1 MPWLTDTA
9 WLNAIQLSNENA
21 IFKQLPE
28 ELMRN
33 DAAWRSWYAEN
44 EPEARDIPMYETR
57 FTADKASIGQF
68 SRMLLV
74 RALRED
80 RTILCVNDFIR
91 GMETLDVGGFK
102 LPALGPKYV
111 QPINETIEM
120 IFPNMSP
127 PVPVI
132 YLLSAGADPTD
143 SVETLARKKKKVVT
157 CVSMGEGQEPV
168 ALRAINNATVNGDW
182 VLLQNCHLGL
192 PFMDGLEDLL
202 AKIKL
207 EGSGCLPDFR
217 LFITTEPHPKFP
229 IGLLQLA
236 IKVTN
241 EPPSGLRA
249 GLMRSYTVIIDQDRM
264 ERIETAQWRSLVYA
278 LCFLHSIVQERR
290 KYGSM
295 GWCIPYEFNDGDL
308 NACLTFLERHLF
320 HGQLSWPT
328 LQYMVSEVQYGG
340 KITDDLDRRLF
351 KTYGETWLTL
361 ATTKPGFKFNPEQ
374 TLQKLPDDFVYSV
387 PAGDT
392 FDDFAAFTRTFPEV
406 DSPEVFGLHPNAD
419 LTFRNKEVQ
428 NLLNTILETQPKSG
442 NVGGGRTRE
451 DVVYEKCEET
461 LSQMP
466 ADYVEEDYMRSLDLS
481 QPLDVFLAQEVQ
493 RFQLVLDKVRAE
505 LGTMLG
511 AIRGEV
517 VITKQIIDAIN
528 SVYDARVPHFWT
540 YNPAGDEISWLAPTI
555 GLWVSGLAARD
566 KQLRDWLGAKGRPK
580 TYWFPGWFNPA
591 GFLTAVQQEVTRA
604 HAADK
609 WALDGVALNSEVT
622 EYDRV
627 EQVRNPPPEGVYISG
642 LFLDGATWDKS
653 VNSLAESAPK
663 VLFCDM
669 PILFVTAVTKSQ
681 RKGADLGPFGGFVCP
696 VYKYVK
702 RTDKYIIFS
711 VTLAC
716 QQKPEHWI
724 LRGVALLCFTN

>member
-1 MPWLTDTA
+1 
-9 WLNAIQLSNENA
+9 
-21 IFKQLPE
+21 
-28 ELMRN
+28 
-33 DAAWRSWYAEN
+33 
-44 EPEARDIPMYETR
+44 
-57 FTADKASIGQF
+57 
-68 SRMLLV
+68 
-74 RALRED
+74 
-80 RTILCVNDFIR
+80 
-91 GMETLDVGGFK
+91 
-102 LPALGPKYV
+102 
-111 QPINETIEM
+111 
-120 IFPNMSP
+120 
-127 PVPVI
+127 
-132 YLLSAGADPTD
+132 
-143 SVETLARKKKKVVT
+143 
-157 CVSMGEGQEPV
+157 
-168 ALRAINNATVNGDW
+168 
-182 VLLQNCHLGL
+182 
-192 PFMDGLEDLL
+192 
-202 AKIKL
+202 
-207 EGSGCLPDFR
+207 
-217 LFITTEPHPKFP
+217 
-229 IGLLQLA
+229 
-236 IKVTN
+236 
-241 EPPSGLRA
+241 
-249 GLMRSYTVIIDQDRM
+249 
-264 ERIETAQWRSLVYA
+264 
-278 LCFLHSIVQERR
+278 
-290 KYGSM
+290 
-295 GWCIPYEFNDGDL
+295 
-308 NACLTFLERHLF
+308 
-320 HGQLSWPT
+320 
-328 LQYMVSEVQYGG
+328 
-340 KITDDLDRRLF
+340 
-351 KTYGETWLTL
+351 
-361 ATTKPGFKFNPEQ
+361 
-374 TLQKLPDDFVYSV
+374 
-387 PAGDT
+387 
-392 FDDFAAFTRTFPEV
+392 
-406 DSPEVFGLHPNAD
+406 
-419 LTFRNKEVQ
+419 
-428 NLLNTILETQPKSG
+428 
-442 NVGGGRTRE
+442 
-451 DVVYEKCEET
+451 
-461 LSQMP
+461 MP

-555 GLWVSGLAARD
+555 GLWVSGLSARD

>member
-1 MPWLTDTA
+1 MTGEISGLFPKDELQIMAGEIRQFATKRPDYSDTPDF
-9 WLNAIQLSNENA
+9 LVKNFFDTVRQNLHVVLCFSPVNAK
-21 IFKQLPE
+21 F
-28 ELMRN
+28 
-33 DAAWRSWYAEN
+33 
-44 EPEARDIPMYETR
+44 
-57 FTADKASIGQF
+57 AD
-68 SRMLLV
+68 R
-74 RALRED
+74 
-80 RTILCVNDFIR
+80 
-91 GMETLDVGGFK
+91 
-102 LPALGPKYV
+102 
-111 QPINETIEM
+111 
-120 IFPNMSP
+120 
-127 PVPVI
+127 
-132 YLLSAGADPTD
+132 
-143 SVETLARKKKKVVT
+143 ARKFPGLING
-157 CVSMGEGQEPV
+157 C
-168 ALRAINNATVNGDW
+168 ALDW
-182 VLLQNCHLGL
+182 
-192 PFMDGLEDLL
+192 F
-202 AKIKL
+202 
-207 EGSGCLPDFR
+207 
-217 LFITTEPHPKFP
+217 
-229 IGLLQLA
+229 
-236 IKVTN
+236 
-241 EPPSGLRA
+241 
-249 GLMRSYTVIIDQDRM
+249 
-264 ERIETAQWRSLVYA
+264 
-278 LCFLHSIVQERR
+278 
-290 KYGSM
+290 
-295 GWCIPYEFNDGDL
+295 
-308 NACLTFLERHLF
+308 
-320 HGQLSWPT
+320 LSWPSEA
-328 LQYMVSEVQYGG
+328 LIAVSEGFIGAMEIQCEPETKKNLMQHMAFVHHMIVESCDEYYM
-340 KITDDLDRRLF
+340 KMRRRV
-351 KTYGETWLTL
+351 Y
-361 ATTKPGFKFNPEQ
+361 Q
-374 TLQKLPDDFVYSV
+374 TPRSY
-387 PAGDT
+387 
-392 FDDFAAFTRTFPEV
+392 
-406 DSPEVFGLHPNAD
+406 
-419 LTFRNKEVQ
+419 
-428 NLLNTILETQPKSG
+428 
-442 NVGGGRTRE
+442 
-451 DVVYEKCEET
+451 
-461 LSQMP
+461 LSFL
-466 ADYVEEDYMRSLDLS
+466 ADYQKVYAVKLGEIEQKASRV
-481 QPLDVFLAQEVQ
+481 QVQ